1 MFVNDFL
8 VALGCYHG
16 LYFFCTVCGCLQY
29 LDGMT
34 VLQKVKRTISEN
46 ELLTRGDSV
55 LVALSGGPD
64 SVALM
69 HLLSRLRRSLKLK
82 LGAVYVNH
90 QMRPRAARKEEKF
103 CQCLCD
109 DLGVPLT
116 VVREDVPALAKKR
129 AMGLEETAREVRYEI
144 FDRLARGQSHDRVA
158 LGHHADDQV
167 ETILFRLIRGTGPSG
182 LTGMPIKRGRIIRPL
197 LHLTRVEIM
206 HYLKT
211 NSLSWCE
218 DASNRSVRFK
228 RNWIRHRLLPEMR
241 KHLNPRADSAI
252 LALAETLG
260 VEDEF
265 LEAIVQRSI
274 RKTVTISP
282 GGKIELD
289 LRTFSRYP
297 EWVRRRLVRR
307 CLQVSWVTGQ
317 KPDRDTIRRLDSL
330 ASAGSGSVSLAGRL
344 QAAAA
349 GGKLFLWPR
358 RRQTVRVKYEPGRRL
373 DLDWP
378 EVAFSSRMVSRDR
391 MKMSRKP
398 ASGRIWLDWDR
409 LKPPLEI
416 RTPRPG
422 DRFRPLGMKGH
433 KKVGDFLTDRKVPR
447 PLRDE
452 ILLLCDRE
460 GPVWVVGQ
468 EIADR
473 VKIEAQTRRIL
484 TVAVTL
490 RKKAGRSAV

>member
-1 MFVNDFL
+1 VLYLPL
-8 VALGCYHG
+8 V
-16 LYFFCTVCGCLQY
+16 TTLQR
-29 LDGMT
+29 
-34 VLQKVKRTISEN
+34 VKQTIAEHR
-46 ELLTRGDSV
+46 LVDRGQSV

-64 SVALM
+64 SVALL
-69 HLLSRLRRSLKLK
+69 HLLNRLRKSMKLT
-82 LGAVYVNH
+82 LGAVYINH
-90 QMRPRAARKEEKF
+90 HMRPRAARKEEKF
-103 CQCLCD
+103 CQRLCD

-116 VVREDVPALAKKR
+116 VVREDVPSLAKKR
-129 AMGLEETAREVRYEI
+129 AMGLEETAREVRYEV
-144 FDRLARGQSHDRVA
+144 FDRLARAQSYDRVA

-197 LHLTRVEIM
+197 LDLTRVEIM
-206 HYLKT
+206 DHLKA
-211 NSLSWCE
+211 NSLPWCE
-218 DASNRSVRFK
+218 DASNRSIRFK
-228 RNWIRHRLLPEMR
+228 RNWIRHRLLPEIR
-241 KHLNPRADSAI
+241 KHLNPRADAAI
-252 LALAETLG
+252 LALADTLG
-260 VEDEF
+260 VEEEY
-265 LEAIVQRSI
+265 LEGVVSRAV
-274 RKTVTISP
+274 RKSVTVSP

-307 CLQVSWVTGQ
+307 CLQVGWATGQ
-317 KPDRDTIRRLDSL
+317 KPGRDTIRRLDSL
-330 ASAGSGSVSLAGRL
+330 ALAGSGAVSLAGRL
-344 QAAAA
+344 QAAVA
-349 GGKLFLWPR
+349 GGKLYLWPR

-378 EVAFSSRMVSRDR
+378 EVAFSGRMVSRDR
-391 MKMSRKP
+391 MKVNRKP
-398 ASGRIWLDWDR
+398 ASRRIWLDWDR

-416 RTPRPG
+416 RTARPG

-452 ILLLCDRE
+452 VLLLCDRE

-473 VKIEAQTRRIL
+473 VKIETQTRRIL
-484 TVAVTL
+484 TVAVTV